1 MAHIWPNHN
10 RRVPHLRDGFIV
22 AKVGHFC
29 GSENPDTLNSPMP
42 SGLKRFQREG
52 DDHFITFSCYRRE
65 PYLAASASKDIF
77 LNSLELTRKR
87 HNFEVLGYVVMPE
100 HVHLLISEPLDH
112 EVPLSKAIQSLK
124 LSVSK
129 RLSPKPF
136 WQVRYYDFN
145 VFTHNKRVE
154 KLKYMHRNPVTRGLV
169 ERPEDWRWSSF
180 RHYLDDEPAPVPNHS
195 CLT

>member
-1 MAHIWPNHN
+1 
-10 RRVPHLRDGFIV
+10 VPHLRDGLIV
-22 AKVGHFC
+22 AKVGHFR

-42 SGLKRFQREG
+42 SGLKRLQREG

-65 PYLAASASKDIF
+65 PYLATAASKDIF
-77 LNSLELTRKR
+77 LDSLELTRKR

-112 EVPLSKAIQSLK
+112 ETPLSKALQSLK

-129 RLSPKPF
+129 RLSPRPF
-136 WQVRYYDFN
+136 WQARYYDFN

-154 KLKYMHRNPVTRGLV
+154 KLKYMHRNVVTRGLV
-169 ERPEDWRWSSF
+169 DKPEDWCWSTY
-180 RHYLDDEPAPVPNHS
+180 RHTGTTNPPQSKITRV
-195 CLT
+195 